1 MPFDFAED
9 HRMIIDLVSKFVD
22 DKLMPLE
29 KAVMAR
35 EAAGDPVS
43 LLPDEEDP
51 LLAECKE
58 LGLWALDA
66 PEEVGLFALGGGE
79 ASKDISENFPKISAR
94 APRISFSQAFCL
106 RVC

>member
-51 LLAECKE
+51 LLAECQE
-58 LGLWALDA
+58 LGL
-66 PEEVGLFALGGGE
+66 
-79 ASKDISENFPKISAR
+79 
-94 APRISFSQAFCL
+94 
-106 RVC
+106 

>member
-22 DKLMPLE
+22 DKLMPLV

-51 LLAECKE
+51 LLA
-58 LGLWALDA
+58 
-66 PEEVGLFALGGGE
+66 
-79 ASKDISENFPKISAR
+79 
-94 APRISFSQAFCL
+94 
-106 RVC
+106 